1 MNTTTPV
8 KQTNVKSG
16 AAAGV
21 RRYLIKN
28 IVGAL
33 FMVAILLIAAGR
45 IDWIMGWVYVGLLTL
60 GSVVSVLF
68 TDPQLLSE
76 ERDIGKKGAKNW
88 DRLLVSIHGLVSFAT
103 MIVAALDLRYGW
115 LPEVSL
121 AWQIVALAAYSLGW
135 ALHLWAM
142 AVNRFFSKVI
152 RIQTERGHTVV
163 TEGPYRYVR
172 HPGYAGAIVWNLGTA
187 VALGSVWALIPGVL
201 GALLLILRT
210 ALEDRTLQEELQGYK
225 EYTQKVRYRLLLGVW

>member
-1 MNTTTPV
+1 MSLKPSNTKT
-8 KQTNVKSG
+8 G
-16 AAAGV
+16 ATVSIAG
-21 RRYLIKN
+21 YLIKN

-45 IDWIMGWVYVGLLTL
+45 VDWIMGWVYVGLLTL
-60 GSVVSVLF
+60 GSVVSALF
-68 TDPQLLSE
+68 TDPQLLRE
-76 ERDIGKKGAKNW
+76 ERDIGKKGTKNW
-88 DRLLVSIHGLVSFAT
+88 DRLLVSIHGLVSLAT

-121 AWQIVALAAYSLGW
+121 AWQIVALVAYSLGW

-172 HPGYAGAIVWNLGTA
+172 HPGYAGAIPWNLGTA

-225 EYTQKVRYRLLLGVW
+225 EYTQKVRYRLLPGVW